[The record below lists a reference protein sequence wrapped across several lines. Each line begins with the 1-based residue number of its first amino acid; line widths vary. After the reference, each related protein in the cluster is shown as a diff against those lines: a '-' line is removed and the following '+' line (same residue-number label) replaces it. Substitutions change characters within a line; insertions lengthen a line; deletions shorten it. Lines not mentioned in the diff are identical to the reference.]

1 MYIKWKKTRS
11 LLQLCGVIMVAAILF
26 SGCNKQCRNTGYYEA
41 EWMLT
46 DSLPLNDS
54 VMAVLKA
61 PEVVMCY
68 GLKPFGDRDI
78 FVRDSTTSTKLNAG
92 QLTILQYLLLFDN
105 RNYTCDSMIVQSP
118 NIPFIEFQMDRA
130 GYGALSVI
138 ISLSDFSWKIVSGNE
153 DVCSYNYVEHKEIN
167 RFCNYFIDNAIKK

>member
-1 MYIKWKKTRS
+1 
-11 LLQLCGVIMVAAILF
+11 MVAAILF

-92 QLTILQYLLLFDN
+92 QLTILQSVS
-105 RNYTCDSMIVQSP
+105 YTHLTLPTKRIV
-118 NIPFIEFQMDRA
+118 
-130 GYGALSVI
+130 
-138 ISLSDFSWKIVSGNE
+138 
-153 DVCSYNYVEHKEIN
+153 
-167 RFCNYFIDNAIKK
+167 